1 MPCPI
6 HSLFLNY
13 AQSNSVTRA
22 FKRQLIH
29 MKNVEI
35 LRSLVMKLPMFP
47 KGPSDCEIENPKYL
61 NCVGR
66 FIIGRTANLDEGKRC
81 VFIGQGS
88 IIFFFFLFFY
98 RPTDRSN
105 YLLSEVC
112 KTPNWI
118 GVALYIFFS
127 CLLLFGTRVF
137 SQLFSFIKLLNSG
150 SSSHQLFMFYR
161 FYYKRFWPG
170 FNLVLRGNRLP
181 VILMISTIWP
191 Y

>member
-1 MPCPI
+1 MPCPT

-22 FKRQLIH
+22 FKRQLTH

-66 FIIGRTANLDEGKRC
+66 FIIRRTTNLDEGKRC

-88 IIFFFFLFFY
+88 IIFLFLFFY

-105 YLLSEVC
+105 YLLSEVR
-112 KTPNWI
+112 KTPN
-118 GVALYIFFS
+118 
-127 CLLLFGTRVF
+127 
-137 SQLFSFIKLLNSG
+137 
-150 SSSHQLFMFYR
+150 
-161 FYYKRFWPG
+161 
-170 FNLVLRGNRLP
+170 
-181 VILMISTIWP
+181 
-191 Y
+191 

>member
-1 MPCPI
+1 MPCPT

-13 AQSNSVTRA
+13 AQSNSVTRV
-22 FKRQLIH
+22 FKRQLTH

-105 YLLSEVC
+105 YLLSEVR
-112 KTPNWI
+112 KTSNWI
-118 GVALYIFFS
+118 GVAFYIFF
-127 CLLLFGTRVF
+127 
-137 SQLFSFIKLLNSG
+137 
-150 SSSHQLFMFYR
+150 FMFITFWYSSFFSIVF
-161 FYYKRFWPG
+161 FYKIVKFR
-170 FNLVLRGNRLP
+170 
-181 VILMISTIWP
+181 
-191 Y
+191 